1 MERHFHCLGLS
12 SGSVVHHTLL
22 WSVYL
27 IFFLLFT
34 SREWPNANLRFI
46 AATFVFVALILGL
59 LCVFDYLTVVD
70 FTSSEGP
77 IRIRYGKYAEL
88 LVTISPLLWALAI
101 YGRNQSPRRL
111 LLIAGIIS
119 WLTVMLSL
127 SKGAFIAGII
137 GFALF
142 FTGCLIFSSRL
153 FRRRIIAFAGI
164 WVAVTIATQIFF
176 SFFSAVPSTTNYIT
190 GAADQTRSTSTMRLF
205 TWSVARQ
212 MASITGWSES
222 ERITLALLLIRRGGL
237 PPTTPERH
245 DRRNRRRLHRRTR
258 SITSRCRFCRN

>member
-1 MERHFHCLGLS
+1 MILADKKNSLAANIGGRTGLILSALLALALLGILFSVPQPGVHVNQPFKAELLLSLFLMIFLAAMTRRAHQTHPDSKLLKIIVFSIGSFVLWSGISTVWGSS

-142 FTGCLIFSSRL
+142 FTGWRYFPRGC
-153 FRRRIIAFAGI
+153 FADELLHL
-164 WVAVTIATQIFF
+164 
-176 SFFSAVPSTTNYIT
+176 P
-190 GAADQTRSTSTMRLF
+190 
-205 TWSVARQ
+205 
-212 MASITGWSES
+212 AS
-222 ERITLALLLIRRGGL
+222 GL
-237 PPTTPERH
+237 R
-245 DRRNRRRLHRRTR
+245 
-258 SITSRCRFCRN
+258 